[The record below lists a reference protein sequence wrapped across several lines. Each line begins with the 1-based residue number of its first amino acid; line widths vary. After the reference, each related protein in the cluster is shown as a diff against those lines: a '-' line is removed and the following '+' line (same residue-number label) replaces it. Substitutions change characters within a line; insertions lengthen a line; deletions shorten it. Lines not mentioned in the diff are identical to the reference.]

1 MAQIVVVGD
10 GQVNRRQ
17 VLTVLDKV
25 VKKHGGDVEF
35 IVPVG
40 GVEDSE
46 IPPML
51 NHLVS
56 FVLRQDDT
64 LDVRITVVR
73 PEGLEITEE
82 SAIDEAMTA
91 KRLTVVDSTAERAP
105 LATAIAMA
113 PKAAVVFAVW
123 DDEDPQCAEALRL
136 ASAKGL
142 TVRDLTDERLAKIEI
157 DEDGEDDT
165 PNEEAVQKP
174 KRSQPE
180 NMKDPEASVTID
192 RPDPFHAVEAALR
205 DLVAG
210 LADVVADRAM
220 DLLIE
225 RSAKGD

>member
-165 PNEEAVQKP
+165 PNEEVVQKP
-174 KRSQPE
+174 KRSE
-180 NMKDPEASVTID
+180 GVKSNPEASVTID